1 MSIQLGLLV
10 VNARRR
16 QSALFQCTR
25 EQPTWPLTLVQGPAR
40 SHGLTEYPH
49 KSLWRVLRVFYGV
62 TLVWAQPSY
71 MVRAVQRPALARG
84 NSTGAPSC
92 TSPATWFG
100 PFNGLLLPEG
110 TPQVHP
116 VGAPGRHMR
125 RCQSALFLWTREQ
138 STWTLTL
145 VQGPARSHGLT
156 EYPHKSLWRVL
167 WVFYW
172 VTLVWG
178 QPSYTVRAIQWP
190 ALARRNSTGAPSCT
204 SPATWF
210 GPFNGLPLPGG
221 TPQVHPVAPAQL
233 HGSGRS
239 TACSCQ
245 KELHRCTQLELPV
258 AICAVASP
266 PFSCGQGNSPG
277 GLATAHM
284 ATG

>member
-1 MSIQLGLLV
+1 M
-10 VNARRR
+10 
-16 QSALFQCTR
+16 
-25 EQPTWPLTLVQGPAR
+25 
-40 SHGLTEYPH
+40 
-49 KSLWRVLRVFYGV
+49 FYGV
-62 TLVWAQPSY
+62 TLVWGQPSY
-71 MVRAVQRPALARG
+71 MVRAVHWPALAWRS
-84 NSTGAPSC
+84 STGAPSC

-138 STWTLTL
+138 STWPLTL

-156 EYPHKSLWRVL
+156 EYPRKSLWRVSR
-167 WVFYW
+167 VFYW
-172 VTLVWG
+172 VTLVWDK
-178 QPSYTVRAIQWP
+178 PSYMVRAVQRP

-210 GPFNGLPLPGG
+210 GPFNGLPVPGG

-239 TACSCQ
+239 TACPATWFGPFNG
-245 KELHRCTQLELPV
+245 LLLPGETPQV
-258 AICAVASP
+258 LPRGAPRQVTHPSRGR
-266 PFSCGQGNSPG
+266 SGSWKRRGGPG
-277 GLATAHM
+277 TLWPLVLY
-284 ATG
+284 